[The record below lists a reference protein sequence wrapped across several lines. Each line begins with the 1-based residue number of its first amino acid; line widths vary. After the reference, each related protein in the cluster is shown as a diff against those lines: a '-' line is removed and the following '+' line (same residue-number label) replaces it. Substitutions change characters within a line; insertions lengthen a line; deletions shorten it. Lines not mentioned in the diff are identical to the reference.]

1 MAWLPL
7 ASVSVFLLF
16 LLCKR
21 TAAKLK
27 EPGQRDPVFGIEA
40 ALKDSGL
47 DRPHSTINRRVELV
61 EQ

>member
-7 ASVSVFLLF
+7 GIVTVFFLF
-16 LLCKR
+16 VLCKR

-40 ALKDSGL
+40 AFDAPK
-47 DRPHSTINRRVELV
+47 
-61 EQ
+61 